1 MRNLDFPRLQIAC
14 LLVAALVLRW
24 VFPSGIGV
32 LDVGVT
38 LVLLGCLVWQCWWIA
53 PYLPFAPREVQ
64 GVANASPDDRFRLLS
79 ANVLMSN
86 RDADKLLALVR
97 RHEPDVF
104 VTLETNRWWQERL
117 DVLSER
123 YPHGLKCPLDNR
135 YGMHV
140 YSALP
145 IVEAETRYLIAPD
158 VPSMHMRLR
167 LRSGRELEMH
177 FVHPAP
183 PSPTENDTSRKR
195 DAELATV
202 GREVADSNWPVVVA
216 GDLNDVAWSRTTRRF
231 KRISGLVDPRRG
243 RGMFNTFH
251 ASYPFFRFPLDHVF
265 HSAGFSLVTMQRL
278 SSIGSDHFPIL
289 VELQLDKPSS

>member
-1 MRNLDFPRLQIAC
+1 
-14 LLVAALVLRW
+14 
-24 VFPSGIGV
+24 
-32 LDVGVT
+32 
-38 LVLLGCLVWQCWWIA
+38 
-53 PYLPFAPREVQ
+53 
-64 GVANASPDDRFRLLS
+64 
-79 ANVLMSN
+79 
-86 RDADKLLALVR
+86 
-97 RHEPDVF
+97 
-104 VTLETNRWWQERL
+104 
-117 DVLSER
+117 
-123 YPHGLKCPLDNR
+123 
-135 YGMHV
+135 MHV

-145 IVEAETRYLIAPD
+145 IVEAETRYLIAPQ
-158 VPSMHMRLR
+158 VPSMHMRVR

-243 RGMFNTFH
+243 RGMFNTFD
-251 ASYPFFRFPLDHVF
+251 ARYPFLRFPLDHVF

-278 SSIGSDHFPIL
+278 SSIGSDHFRYWSNCNWTSRVHDRSGSIRRRFTDRTDLPGFDGSHVL
-289 VELQLDKPSS
+289 SQLKRSAPCRRCRHAGLCRTDLLIAC